1 MRSRP
6 LSCAFV
12 SSLVL
17 AACGGNQDRNDDLVT
32 GADRLTQND
41 IARIASSIQVTF
53 EVVANVPDDCP
64 ANAPAALCL
73 DGKIRLKNTGSDL
86 NAGGWTIYYSS
97 IRKILTTASSEFTI
111 SFINGDLHKIELAPG
126 FTGFKAGETK
136 EIPFQAEFWMMSES
150 DFMPRAYVTGPGLT
164 PASVANTDTEDFTA
178 FVAPLVTP
186 LQTRRHPI
194 DQSVIATAGTRF
206 AENSGVRDLGAAG
219 VASEVVPTPQNMT
232 NGIGILNLQPGLK
245 ISASGIGAEA
255 VASFKARLAQL
266 GVRSN
271 DVDGTPVYVSVDPNH
286 AAFAGKSTKEAY
298 TLKVDDVAVTI
309 VGGDAAGASWGLQTM
324 AGLLPGD
331 VAINKRL
338 PQVTIAYDPPRYAY
352 RGVQLDLSRNF
363 HGRGEVVKVLDQ
375 MASYKLNT
383 LHMHLGDDE
392 GWRLEIPGL
401 PELTS
406 LGAKRCHDLEDK
418 VCLMAQLGSGPSTNT
433 AGTGYLTRADFV
445 QIVRAAQ
452 ARNIE
457 VIPEFDMPGHARA
470 AIKAMEAR
478 ARAGDMTYRLAD
490 PDDTSKYS
498 TNQNYTDNAIN
509 ACMESPY
516 AFVAKVMDEVKAMY
530 AEAGVPLKT
539 WHIGGDE
546 VGGGAWTASPICNA
560 LYAAGGE
567 VKSVNDVHG
576 YFMRRVNSLAQARG
590 FGVRGWSDG
599 MRKSVV
605 APDGSVSKVFLDP
618 GSDLNN
624 NAASANWWGTLFWW
638 DDSVYALANAGY
650 KVILTSP
657 DYLYFDHPYEADP
670 KERGYY
676 WATRY
681 TNLRKLFFYISGNL
695 PANSQISKDRM
706 GGDFTSAVSNVL
718 GLTKPENIIGLEG
731 PQWGETMR
739 TDDQVDYMVFP
750 RLLALAERAWHRGA
764 WEPVDGTDYRATID
778 MAKLAADWER
788 FANTVG
794 YKELPKLDKSGVR
807 YRVEVPGGQIQNG
820 TLAANVATP
829 GLTIQYK
836 DTRGNWQTYDAR
848 RPPSVTSTE
857 IRAVASDGRAGR
869 SVSVP

>member
-6 LSCAFV
+6 LSCVFV

-17 AACGGNQDRNDDLVT
+17 AACGGNHDRNDDLVT
-32 GADRLTQND
+32 GADRLTQTE
-41 IARIASSIQVTF
+41 IGRIASSIQVTF
-53 EVVANVPDDCP
+53 EVIANVPDDCP
-64 ANAPAALCL
+64 ASAPAGLCL
-73 DGKIRLKNTGSDL
+73 DGKITLKNNGSDL
-86 NAGGWTIYYSS
+86 NAGGWTLYYSS
-97 IRKILTTASSEFTI
+97 IRKVLTSSSPEFTI
-111 SFINGDLHKIELAPG
+111 THINGDLHKIELAPG
-126 FTGFKAGETK
+126 LTGFRAGETK

-150 DFMPRAYVTGPGLT
+150 DFMPRAYVTGAGLV
-164 PASVANTDTEDFTA
+164 PASIANTDTEDFSA

-186 LQTRRHPI
+186 LQTRRHPA

-206 AENSGVRDLGAAG
+206 AENGSVRDLGPLA
-219 VASEVVPTPQNMT
+219 VSSEVVPTPLGLT
-232 NGIGILNLQPGLK
+232 KGIGILNLQPGVK
-245 ISASGIGAEA
+245 VNATGISADA
-255 VASFKARLAQL
+255 VASFKTRLAQL

-271 DVDGTPVYVSVDPNH
+271 DVDGTPLNVFVNGSDP
-286 AAFAGKSTKEAY
+286 AFSGKSTAEAY
-298 TLKVDDVAVTI
+298 TLKIDDTAVTV
-309 VGGDAAGASWGLQTM
+309 VGGDAAGAFWGLQTVI
-324 AGLLPGD
+324 GLLPGD
-331 VAINKRL
+331 IAVNKRL
-338 PQVTIAYDPPRYAY
+338 PQVTIAYDSPRYSY

-363 HGRGEVVKVLDQ
+363 HGRTEVLKVLDQ
-375 MASYKLNT
+375 LAAYKLNT
-383 LHMHLGDDE
+383 LHVHLGDDE

-401 PELTS
+401 PELTG
-406 LGAKRCHDLEDK
+406 LGATRCHDLEDK
-418 VCLMAQLGSGPSTNT
+418 ACLMTQLGSGPSTNNS
-433 AGTGYLTRADFV
+433 GTGHLTRSDFV
-445 QIVRAAQ
+445 QIVRAAR
-452 ARNIE
+452 ARSIE

-478 ARAGDMTYRLAD
+478 ARAGDTTYRLSD
-490 PDDTSKYS
+490 PDDTSVYT
-498 TNQNYTDNAIN
+498 TNQNYDDDAIN
-509 ACMESPY
+509 ACMDSAY

-530 AEAGVPLKT
+530 ADAGVPLKT

-546 VGGGAWTASPICNA
+546 VGRGAWTASPICNA
-560 LYAAGGE
+560 LYASGGE
-567 VKSVNDVHG
+567 VKSANDVHG
-576 YFMRRVNSLAQARG
+576 YFMRKVNSLAQARG
-590 FGVRGWSDG
+590 FAVRGWSDG
-599 MRKSVV
+599 LRKSVT
-605 APDGSVSKVFLDP
+605 APDGSVTKVFLDP
-618 GSDLNN
+618 ATDLNN
-624 NAASANWWGTLFWW
+624 NPVSANWWGTLFWW
-638 DDSVYALANAGY
+638 DDSVYALANMDY

-681 TNLRKLFFYISGNL
+681 TNLRKLFAYISGNL

-718 GLTKPENIIGLEG
+718 NLTKPQNIIGLEG

-764 WEPVDGTDYRATID
+764 WEPADGTDYRATID

-788 FANTVG
+788 FANTIG
-794 YKELPKLDKSGVR
+794 YKELPKLDRAGVR

-820 TLAANVATP
+820 TLVANVATP

-836 DTRGNWQTYDAR
+836 DAKGNWQTYDAR
-848 RPPSVTSTE
+848 RPPSVSSTE